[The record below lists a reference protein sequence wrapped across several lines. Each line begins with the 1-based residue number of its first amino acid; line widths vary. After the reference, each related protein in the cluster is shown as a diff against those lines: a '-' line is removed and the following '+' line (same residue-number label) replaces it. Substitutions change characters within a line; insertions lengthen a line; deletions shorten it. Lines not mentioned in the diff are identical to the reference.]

1 VLAVLLALF
10 TPIADPARIGV
21 SSQMA
26 RLEKGKTK
34 AADFDFRYLRFEGG
48 RYGRAA
54 LEELK
59 QRSTGADAALLQRSR
74 RHAGAGRQG
83 PLDAAEKRHRAG
95 LGGGQPDGVAGRRAA
110 AGQLPRAE
118 WEAMQDNQKP
128 DCLSKREGK
137 CDAFLIDADG
147 DGRRKC
153 C

>member
-1 VLAVLLALF
+1 VAAFLVLAVLLALF

-34 AADFDFRYLRFEGG
+34 APISISAICALK
-48 RYGRAA
+48 AA
-54 LEELK
+54 
-59 QRSTGADAALLQRSR
+59 AMAAPRWKNSSSAAPARTPRIAARSR

-95 LGGGQPDGVAGRRAA
+95 LGGGQPDGVA
-110 AGQLPRAE
+110 AGAQPASFLAQK

-128 DCLSKREGK
+128 DCLSSAK
-137 CDAFLIDADG
+137 ASATPS
-147 DGRRKC
+147 
-153 C
+153 